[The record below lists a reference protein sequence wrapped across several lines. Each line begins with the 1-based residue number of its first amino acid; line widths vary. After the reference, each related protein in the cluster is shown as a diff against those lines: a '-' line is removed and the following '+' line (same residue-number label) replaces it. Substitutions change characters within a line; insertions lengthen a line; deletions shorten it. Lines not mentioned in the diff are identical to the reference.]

1 MSEDGIHIPQGGTG
15 LWGGRMNT
23 GREGGAEE
31 SAQGKQAEVWWWEDE
46 VVLSV
51 ISDAASLFPIEC
63 VVR

>member
-1 MSEDGIHIPQGGTG
+1 
-15 LWGGRMNT
+15 MNT
-23 GREGGAEE
+23 GGEGGAEE

-46 VVLSV
+46 AVLSV